1 MSTRP
6 GPVDLTFT
14 APIGVT
20 VKDDVWSCVEV
31 PGSVELFGTG
41 KAVKVVATVD
51 GEPVTAGLMPTGSG
65 GHMLSISAKLRKKLG
80 KDLGDD
86 VTVHLTERL
95 T

>member
-1 MSTRP
+1 MSTGP
-6 GPVDLTFT
+6 GPIDVRFT
-14 APIGVT
+14 APIGLE
-20 VKDDVWSCVEV
+20 VKGDVWSCVEV

-41 KAVKVVATVD
+41 KAIKVVATVD
-51 GEPVTAGLMPTGSG
+51 DEPLTVGLMPTGAG

-80 KDLGDD
+80 KDVGDE